1 MSAGKAG
8 RGGGRRRAAEG
19 RCLVAQQG
27 GAAGRE
33 SRGSALCEG
42 RWGSAP
48 PLRTSEESPGPASG
62 HLGTRGRDGALSRM
76 PVVAGGG
83 ACARARGGGQLVSH
97 LGSREAVSRG
107 AQVDS
112 NSNSGVSVMCD
123 FGRAI

>member
-62 HLGTRGRDGALSRM
+62 HLGATARSLECPWWR
-76 PVVAGGG
+76 GGG

-112 NSNSGVSVMCD
+112 NSSSGVSVMCD

>member
-62 HLGTRGRDGALSRM
+62 HLGTRGRDGALSGM

-83 ACARARGGGQLVSH
+83 GMCACARRWATGEPPGLARGSLSRRPGGFQFQLRR
-97 LGSREAVSRG
+97 L
-107 AQVDS
+107 
-112 NSNSGVSVMCD
+112 CD
-123 FGRAI
+123 V